1 MNGNKLLLDSN
12 IIIYLSNKVLKI
24 SDFANAND
32 TLYISVITYM
42 EILGYRFDSKEEED
56 FIKNLFSYLPV
67 LHIDELIAEK
77 VIAYKKASKIKL
89 PDAII
94 LATAREYECKLVT
107 KNIAD
112 YKGIDE
118 EVELIQPL

>member
-24 SDFANAND
+24 SDFAETND

-42 EILGYRFDSKEEED
+42 EILGYHFESEEEEY
-56 FIKNLFSYLPV
+56 FIKNLFSYLPI

-77 VIAYKKASKIKL
+77 VIAYKKVNKIRL

-94 LATAREYECKLVT
+94 LATASEYGCKLVT
-107 KNIAD
+107 KNSED
-112 YKGIDE
+112 YKNVDE
-118 EVELIQPL
+118 EVELIDPF